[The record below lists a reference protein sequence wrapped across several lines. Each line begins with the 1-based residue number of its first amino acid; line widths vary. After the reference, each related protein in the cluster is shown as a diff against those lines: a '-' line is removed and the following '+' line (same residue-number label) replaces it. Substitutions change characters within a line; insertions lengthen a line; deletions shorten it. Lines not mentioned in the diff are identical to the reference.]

1 MKNQFFKRVLFGLL
15 VAASSFLGACSDDDS
30 VVPLAGQEGFFVVN
44 EGAFLNGDAS
54 LSYFDKS
61 TNKMIN
67 DIFLDNAGKPLGDQ
81 AQSMSV
87 YNGRGYIVV
96 QNSVKIEVINADDFS
111 HLGTVTAE
119 NGVESPRYF
128 LGIDANKAYVSDW
141 GEDKLTG
148 AVKVLDLT
156 SLEVTKTIPTG
167 KGANR
172 MLLTGN
178 KVYVANNGGYGYDNT
193 VAVIDAN
200 SDELITKITVGDNPS
215 SIQIDKNGSI
225 WIAGSGKTVYNADY
239 SVDEANSTPAFL
251 AKIVN
256 DEVVMKLEAAGIY
269 EGLGNLVMNSAGDQ
283 LYFNHKGAVYKMS
296 VEATELPTA
305 PFIDKSFYGLSV
317 DPSTDNLIGTEVPNF
332 SSAGT
337 VYRYSDT
344 GELID
349 KYTAGIAPNGCAF
362 K

>member
-1 MKNQFFKRVLFGLL
+1 MKNQFLKRVLFGLL

-30 VVPLAGQEGFFVVN
+30 VAPLAGQEGFFVVN
-44 EGAFLNGDAS
+44 EGGFGNGDAS

-61 TNKMIN
+61 TNTMIN
-67 DIFLDNAGKPLGDQ
+67 DVFLDNVERPLGDQ

-87 YNGRGYIVV
+87 HNGRGYIVV

-119 NGVESPRYF
+119 KGVESPRYF
-128 LGIDANKAYVSDW
+128 LGINANKAYVSDW

-148 AVKVLDLT
+148 TVKVLDLN

-167 KGANR
+167 AGANKMIR
-172 MLLTGN
+172 VGD
-178 KVYVANNGGYGYDNT
+178 KVYVANNGGFGYDNT

-200 SDELITKITVGDNPS
+200 SDELLKKITVGDNPS
-215 SIQIDKNGSI
+215 SVQVDKNNNI
-225 WIAGSGKTVYNADY
+225 WVAGSGKTVYNDDW
-239 SVDEANSTPAFL
+239 SVDETNSTPSFI

-256 DEVVMKLEAAGIY
+256 DEVALKLDAASIY
-269 EGLGNLVMNSAGDQ
+269 SGLGNLVMNNAGDQ
-283 LYFNHKGAVYKMS
+283 LYFNYSNAVYKMS
-296 VEATELPTA
+296 VDATALPSA
-305 PFIDKSFYGLSV
+305 PFIDKTFYGLSV
-317 DPSTDNLIGTEVPNF
+317 DPSTDNFIGTEASSF

-337 VYRYSDT
+337 VYRYADT